1 MSPGGEFIS
10 CIMLLQFI
18 PVQEGYTALHFA
30 ALKQH
35 ADVVQCLLEGNSP
48 CPDILAQV
56 LSFPSINFIFIA
68 MHPLMYI
75 SPNAGQRDATHV
87 CSCQWE

>member
-1 MSPGGEFIS
+1 MCGDVSRRGIIS
-10 CIMLLQFI
+10 YAMPLQFI

-56 LSFPSINFIFIA
+56 L
-68 MHPLMYI
+68 
-75 SPNAGQRDATHV
+75 
-87 CSCQWE
+87 

>member
-1 MSPGGEFIS
+1 MYVLYTCVVMSPGGEFIS

-56 LSFPSINFIFIA
+56 LSFPSI
-68 MHPLMYI
+68 LYI
-75 SPNAGQRDATHV
+75 YSHAPTNVYFT
-87 CSCQWE
+87 